1 MKKKFEFKKFALNY
15 NVFIIAIV
23 LFIVCSFASE
33 SFLQP
38 INLWNIGL
46 QQCYPIFVA
55 IGMLFT
61 IIIGTIDLSVGSIM
75 GFTASVVCLAIS
87 KGGVSLPVAIL
98 ITLGIGLFWGL
109 VNGMIVAYCNMPGF
123 VVTLATLTIIKG
135 IALVFTN
142 GSTVRVE
149 GDILLNL
156 SKKANG
162 YPVIIITVIVII
174 LFILMQHY
182 TTFGRTIL
190 AVGSNKTAVELAG
203 IRTKRYIVAAYV
215 ISGVMSAFAG
225 LWLCCRTSTASAV
238 LGKGSELNAVAACV
252 LGGASLSGGRGS
264 VLKTVVGALCL
275 AMIGNIMNLLGVG
288 AYTQEIV
295 QGVLIILAGL
305 MYGLEENNIRARR
318 LPRAGNQ
325 GNKT

>member
-98 ITLGIGLFWGL
+98 FTLGIGLFWGL

-295 QGVLIILAGL
+295 QGVLIILAVL
-305 MYGLEENNIRARR
+305 MYGL
-318 LPRAGNQ
+318 
-325 GNKT
+325 

>member
-156 SKKANG
+156 SKKVNG

-295 QGVLIILAGL
+295 QGVLIILAVL
-305 MYGLEENNIRARR
+305 MYGL
-318 LPRAGNQ
+318 
-325 GNKT
+325 

>member
-23 LFIVCSFASE
+23 LFVVCSFASE

-109 VNGMIVAYCNMPGF
+109 INGMIVAYCNMPGF

-156 SKKANG
+156 SKKVNG

-215 ISGVMSAFAG
+215 ISGIMSAFAG

-295 QGVLIILAGL
+295 QGVLIILAVL
-305 MYGLEENNIRARR
+305 MYGL
-318 LPRAGNQ
+318 
-325 GNKT
+325 

>member
-156 SKKANG
+156 CKKANG

-295 QGVLIILAGL
+295 QGVLIILAVL
-305 MYGLEENNIRARR
+305 MYGL
-318 LPRAGNQ
+318 
-325 GNKT
+325 

>member
-1 MKKKFEFKKFALNY
+1 M
-15 NVFIIAIV
+15 V
-23 LFIVCSFASE
+23 SFASE

-162 YPVIIITVIVII
+162 YPVIIITGIVII

-295 QGVLIILAGL
+295 QGVLIILAVL
-305 MYGLEENNIRARR
+305 MYGL
-318 LPRAGNQ
+318 
-325 GNKT
+325 

>member
-238 LGKGSELNAVAACV
+238 LGKGSELNAVTACV

-295 QGVLIILAGL
+295 QGVLIILAVL
-305 MYGLEENNIRARR
+305 MYGL
-318 LPRAGNQ
+318 
-325 GNKT
+325 

>member
-1 MKKKFEFKKFALNY
+1 MTKQFNLKRFLLIY
-15 NVFIIAIV
+15 NVFLIFV
-23 LFIVCSFASE
+23 FLFIVCSFASNN
-33 SFLQP
+33 FLLP
-38 INLWNIGL
+38 VNILNIGF

-55 IGMLFT
+55 IGMLFP

-75 GFTASVVCLAIS
+75 GFTASVVCMSIS
-87 KGGVSLPVAIL
+87 QGNANLPMAVG
-98 ITLGIGLFWGL
+98 ITLLTGLLWGM
-109 VNGMIVAYCNMPGF
+109 VNGVIVAYCNMPGF

-135 IALVFTN
+135 IALVLTK

-156 SKKANG
+156 SKRAFG
-162 YPVIIITVIVII
+162 YPVIIITIIVII
-174 LFILMQHY
+174 LFILMQRY
-182 TTFGRTIL
+182 TTFGRIIL
-190 AVGSNKTAVELAG
+190 AVGSNRNAVELSG
-203 IRTKRYIVAAYV
+203 IRSKRYIVAAYI

-264 VLKTVVGALCL
+264 VLKVVTGALCI

-288 AYTQEIV
+288 AYTQEII
-295 QGVLIILAGL
+295 QGVLIIFAVLL
-305 MYGLEENNIRARR
+305 YGI
-318 LPRAGNQ
+318 
-325 GNKT
+325 

>member
-295 QGVLIILAGL
+295 QGVLHAVRIWEL
-305 MYGLEENNIRARR
+305 R
-318 LPRAGNQ
+318 LF
-325 GNKT
+325 

>member
-162 YPVIIITVIVII
+162 YPVIIITVIVI
-174 LFILMQHY
+174 
-182 TTFGRTIL
+182 TIL
-190 AVGSNKTAVELAG
+190 AVGSNKSAVELAG

-295 QGVLIILAGL
+295 QGVLIILAVL
-305 MYGLEENNIRARR
+305 MYGL
-318 LPRAGNQ
+318 
-325 GNKT
+325 

>member
-23 LFIVCSFASE
+23 LFIVCFFASE

-295 QGVLIILAGL
+295 QGVLIILAVL
-305 MYGLEENNIRARR
+305 MYGL
-318 LPRAGNQ
+318 
-325 GNKT
+325 

>member
-295 QGVLIILAGL
+295 QGVLIILAVL
-305 MYGLEENNIRARR
+305 MYGL
-318 LPRAGNQ
+318 
-325 GNKT
+325 

>member
-98 ITLGIGLFWGL
+98 IMLGIGLFWGL

-295 QGVLIILAGL
+295 QGVLIILAVL
-305 MYGLEENNIRARR
+305 MYGL
-318 LPRAGNQ
+318 
-325 GNKT
+325 

>member
-38 INLWNIGL
+38 INLWDIGL

-295 QGVLIILAGL
+295 QGVLIILAVL
-305 MYGLEENNIRARR
+305 MYGL
-318 LPRAGNQ
+318 
-325 GNKT
+325 

>member
-98 ITLGIGLFWGL
+98 ITLGIGLFWSL

-295 QGVLIILAGL
+295 QGVLIILAVL
-305 MYGLEENNIRARR
+305 MYGL
-318 LPRAGNQ
+318 
-325 GNKT
+325 

>member
-98 ITLGIGLFWGL
+98 ITLGIGLFWSL

-190 AVGSNKTAVELAG
+190 AVGSTKTAVELAG

-295 QGVLIILAGL
+295 QGVLIILAVL
-305 MYGLEENNIRARR
+305 MYGL
-318 LPRAGNQ
+318 
-325 GNKT
+325 

>member
-264 VLKTVVGALCL
+264 VLKTVVGALCM

-295 QGVLIILAGL
+295 QGVLIILAVL
-305 MYGLEENNIRARR
+305 MYGL
-318 LPRAGNQ
+318 
-325 GNKT
+325 

>member
-1 MKKKFEFKKFALNY
+1 MKKKFEFKKFALNF

-295 QGVLIILAGL
+295 QGVLIILAVL
-305 MYGLEENNIRARR
+305 MYGL
-318 LPRAGNQ
+318 
-325 GNKT
+325 

>member
-135 IALVFTN
+135 IALVFSN

-252 LGGASLSGGRGS
+252 LGGVSLSGGRGS

-295 QGVLIILAGL
+295 QGVLIILAVL
-305 MYGLEENNIRARR
+305 MYGL
-318 LPRAGNQ
+318 
-325 GNKT
+325 

>member
-46 QQCYPIFVA
+46 QQCYPIFVT

-295 QGVLIILAGL
+295 QGVLIILAVL
-305 MYGLEENNIRARR
+305 MYGL
-318 LPRAGNQ
+318 
-325 GNKT
+325 

>member
-252 LGGASLSGGRGS
+252 LGGASLSGGS

-295 QGVLIILAGL
+295 QGVLIILAVL
-305 MYGLEENNIRARR
+305 MYGL
-318 LPRAGNQ
+318 
-325 GNKT
+325 

>member
-238 LGKGSELNAVAACV
+238 LGKGSELN
-252 LGGASLSGGRGS
+252 GASLSGGRGS

-295 QGVLIILAGL
+295 QGVLIILAVL
-305 MYGLEENNIRARR
+305 MYGL
-318 LPRAGNQ
+318 
-325 GNKT
+325 

>member
-1 MKKKFEFKKFALNY
+1 M
-15 NVFIIAIV
+15 
-23 LFIVCSFASE
+23 
-33 SFLQP
+33 
-38 INLWNIGL
+38 
-46 QQCYPIFVA
+46 
-55 IGMLFT
+55 
-61 IIIGTIDLSVGSIM
+61 
-75 GFTASVVCLAIS
+75 
-87 KGGVSLPVAIL
+87 
-98 ITLGIGLFWGL
+98 
-109 VNGMIVAYCNMPGF
+109 
-123 VVTLATLTIIKG
+123 
-135 IALVFTN
+135 FTN

-295 QGVLIILAGL
+295 QGVLIILAVL
-305 MYGLEENNIRARR
+305 MYGL
-318 LPRAGNQ
+318 
-325 GNKT
+325 

>member
-123 VVTLATLTIIKG
+123 VVTLAALTIIKG

-295 QGVLIILAGL
+295 QGVLIILAVL
-305 MYGLEENNIRARR
+305 MYGL
-318 LPRAGNQ
+318 
-325 GNKT
+325 

>member
-252 LGGASLSGGRGS
+252 LGGASLSVGRGS

-295 QGVLIILAGL
+295 QGVLIILAVL
-305 MYGLEENNIRARR
+305 MYGL
-318 LPRAGNQ
+318 
-325 GNKT
+325 

>member
-275 AMIGNIMNLLGVG
+275 AMIGNWMNLLGVG

-295 QGVLIILAGL
+295 QGVLIILAVL
-305 MYGLEENNIRARR
+305 MYGL
-318 LPRAGNQ
+318 
-325 GNKT
+325 

>member
-1 MKKKFEFKKFALNY
+1 M
-15 NVFIIAIV
+15 FIIAIV

-295 QGVLIILAGL
+295 QGVLIILAVL
-305 MYGLEENNIRARR
+305 MYGL
-318 LPRAGNQ
+318 
-325 GNKT
+325 

>member
-75 GFTASVVCLAIS
+75 GCTASVVCLAIS

-135 IALVFTN
+135 IALVFSN

-252 LGGASLSGGRGS
+252 LGGVSLSGGRGS

-295 QGVLIILAGL
+295 QGVLIILAVL
-305 MYGLEENNIRARR
+305 MYGL
-318 LPRAGNQ
+318 
-325 GNKT
+325 

>member
-38 INLWNIGL
+38 INLRNIGL

-295 QGVLIILAGL
+295 QGVLIILAVL
-305 MYGLEENNIRARR
+305 MYGL
-318 LPRAGNQ
+318 
-325 GNKT
+325 

>member
-23 LFIVCSFASE
+23 LFVVCSFASE

-109 VNGMIVAYCNMPGF
+109 INGMIVAYCNMPGF

-215 ISGVMSAFAG
+215 ISGIMSAFAG

-295 QGVLIILAGL
+295 QGVLIILAVL
-305 MYGLEENNIRARR
+305 MYGL
-318 LPRAGNQ
+318 
-325 GNKT
+325 

>member
-275 AMIGNIMNLLGVG
+275 AMIGNI
-288 AYTQEIV
+288 IV
-295 QGVLIILAGL
+295 QGVLIILAVL
-305 MYGLEENNIRARR
+305 MYGL
-318 LPRAGNQ
+318 
-325 GNKT
+325 

>member
-288 AYTQEIV
+288 AYTQEIE
-295 QGVLIILAGL
+295 QGVLIILAVL
-305 MYGLEENNIRARR
+305 MYGL
-318 LPRAGNQ
+318 
-325 GNKT
+325 

>member
-38 INLWNIGL
+38 IILWNIGL

-295 QGVLIILAGL
+295 QGVLIILAVL
-305 MYGLEENNIRARR
+305 MYGL
-318 LPRAGNQ
+318 
-325 GNKT
+325 

>member
-182 TTFGRTIL
+182 TTFGRSIL

-295 QGVLIILAGL
+295 QGVLIILAVL
-305 MYGLEENNIRARR
+305 MYGL
-318 LPRAGNQ
+318 
-325 GNKT
+325 